1 MAEGVHTDHRT
12 LARGG
17 ALAFLAAAA
26 TLLLQVLVH
35 RMVSAKL
42 LNNYAFLVISL
53 TMLGFAFSGVVL
65 TRLLDR
71 FLARWGEAQTAC
83 ASGFVL
89 STLVVSAAFYHLDA
103 GNQFTGTMSGFLRE
117 SARWMPAALLFAV
130 PFAFTGLMLGALL
143 SDPRLPAP
151 RIYGLDLLGSSVGA
165 IAVIPAIRHLGVETS
180 ALLTGAGLLLGT
192 VILAPPRRW
201 TSRGLAIAA
210 ALALLIAGGT
220 RDRLFQMRPR
230 AGSTLSLR
238 ELVGPPYGLEYL
250 QWDPVA
256 RIEVTRVLPPDP
268 GSFAYPSL
276 IGSEPLFLEHFRRML
291 TQNDYAF
298 TYMVDYDGN
307 AESLRGIEQTIY
319 AAAYEA
325 TSVASP
331 RVLVVGVG
339 GGFDVLTGLR
349 YRAGGITG
357 VEINGAT
364 LDIVRRVYA
373 DYCRAWSHHPRVR
386 LVEDDGRHYLATTDA
401 RYDVIQLSGVD
412 SYSGTPA
419 AAHVFSESYLY
430 TAEAFDLY
438 LSRLSDGGI
447 LNMMRLEYTPVR
459 EMLRAL
465 VTAVGALRRAGAAHP
480 AAHVRMITAVPNN
493 FAALLLKRTPFTP
506 EEDERLAAW
515 TGRSPHF
522 ALAAAPALNARREN
536 LYQVFLDLD
545 DAARERAFVA
555 LYPFD
560 VSAARDDRPFFF
572 RYSLWPHLFS
582 RDPVHRFNMPVME
595 VSLLMLAAAIGLA
608 ALLCVYLPVRLL
620 LRRGARLPSRGRWA
634 AFFVAIGLGFFA
646 IEIALLQKFGLFLG
660 HPNYALSV
668 VLAALLVASGLG
680 ALVSS
685 RLLRRLRELRFFAY
699 VLAAVVLV
707 EYLLALP
714 LLPRLDRLGFAA
726 RAALVST
733 LILPIGLC
741 LGAFLPQGM
750 ERLKRVAPEFVP
762 WAWGVN
768 GVFSVLAPV
777 LAVAVSISWGI
788 SALLLAALPVYLVAG
803 FALPPARGALD

>member
-1 MAEGVHTDHRT
+1 M
-12 LARGG
+12 
-17 ALAFLAAAA
+17 
-26 TLLLQVLVH
+26 
-35 RMVSAKL
+35 
-42 LNNYAFLVISL
+42 
-53 TMLGFAFSGVVL
+53 
-65 TRLLDR
+65 
-71 FLARWGEAQTAC
+71 
-83 ASGFVL
+83 
-89 STLVVSAAFYHLDA
+89 
-103 GNQFTGTMSGFLRE
+103 
-117 SARWMPAALLFAV
+117 
-130 PFAFTGLMLGALL
+130 
-143 SDPRLPAP
+143 
-151 RIYGLDLLGSSVGA
+151 
-165 IAVIPAIRHLGVETS
+165 
-180 ALLTGAGLLLGT
+180 
-192 VILAPPRRW
+192 
-201 TSRGLAIAA
+201 
-210 ALALLIAGGT
+210 
-220 RDRLFQMRPR
+220 
-230 AGSTLSLR
+230 
-238 ELVGPPYGLEYL
+238 
-250 QWDPVA
+250 
-256 RIEVTRVLPPDP
+256 
-268 GSFAYPSL
+268 
-276 IGSEPLFLEHFRRML
+276 
-291 TQNDYAF
+291 
-298 TYMVDYDGN
+298 
-307 AESLRGIEQTIY
+307 
-319 AAAYEA
+319 
-325 TSVASP
+325 
-331 RVLVVGVG
+331 
-339 GGFDVLTGLR
+339 
-349 YRAGGITG
+349 
-357 VEINGAT
+357 
-364 LDIVRRVYA
+364 
-373 DYCRAWSHHPRVR
+373 
-386 LVEDDGRHYLATTDA
+386 EDDGRHYLATTDA

-480 AAHVRMITAVPNN
+480 AEHVRMITAVPNN

-560 VSAARDDRPFFF
+560 VSPARDDRPFFF
-572 RYSLWPHLFS
+572 RYSLWWHLFS
-582 RDPVHRFNMPVME
+582 RDPVLRLNMPVME
-595 VSLLMLAAAIGLA
+595 LSLLMLAAAIGLA

-620 LRRGARLPSRGRWA
+620 LRRGVHLPSRGRWA

-680 ALVSS
+680 ALVSG
-685 RLLRRLRELRFFAY
+685 RLLRRLRELRFLAY
-699 VLAAVVLV
+699 VLAAVVLA

-714 LLPRLDRLGFAA
+714 LLPRLDRLGFAP

-777 LAVAVSISWGI
+777 VAVAVSISWGI